1 MFFSTEKRTGW
12 HILLSVLLIAT
23 HLVLGMVLVFED
35 DKITRLLGLIS
46 AFLSGAF
53 LVDAVIVMQLGTLVR
68 LSDELIETLKKRI
81 HQLEE

>member
-12 HILLSVLLIAT
+12 HILLSVLLIVT
-23 HLVLGMVLVFED
+23 HLVLGMVLVLED

-46 AFLSGAF
+46 AFLSGVF

-81 HQLEE
+81 RQLEE